1 MAKPH
6 GPLERLLNTPGLP
19 ALVPRLAPEVLQ
31 RVIQAVG
38 LEDCAEFVALATP
51 QQLARVIDADVWRP
65 RAPGQD
71 EAFDPDRFG
80 LWLSVLMEAG
90 APVAAEKLA
99 GFDLD
104 LVIAGLSRHIAVFS
118 SVAASP
124 YTTLDG
130 DQVGGRPPHDGLT
143 CELGGCLIE
152 ARRTLAWDAIVDVLA
167 FLEAERP
174 EYFHRVMSGCMRASN
189 GECEQD
195 GFHDLLDDRR
205 QHLFDVAAAREAR
218 REQDGYAAPA
228 QARAF
233 LREAWNLR
241 LDGERPLESAIGR
254 AYFRALD
261 PLPPAETD
269 VAPADATIIVE
280 ALEDAGLLTAAPR
293 GLLGA
298 GDEPAP
304 ALSLVHAHAVLHP
317 ASEAELAYL
326 VNTIVAGC
334 SIQGRAFTVR
344 EASDCAVATCNL
356 GLESWPARWR
366 ARDLVSAFQVG
377 WTILHREVCMHAATH
392 LIEILAVLRCGDR
405 DIQLRLDGLRRA
417 LIRHTAD
424 EEPWRAAEPLDVILS
439 LDAPSWAALRG
450 LLDECPVIHAAVTA
464 SRRALRAISPTDFAF
479 ISHRGQIAA
488 VREFLSALP
497 SRLAE

>member
-51 QQLARVIDADVWRP
+51 EQLARVVDADVWRP
-65 RAPGQD
+65 RGPGQD

-80 LWLSVLMEAG
+80 VWLTVLMEAG
-90 APVAAEKLA
+90 PAVAAEKLA
-99 GFDLD
+99 GFDID
-104 LVIAGLSRHIAVFS
+104 LVIAGLSRHIAVFA

-143 CELGGCLIE
+143 CELGGCLVE

-189 GECEQD
+189 GTREQD
-195 GFHDLLDDRR
+195 GFHDLLDDRN
-205 QHLFDVAAAREAR
+205 QDLFDVAAEREAR
-218 REQDGYAAPA
+218 REQDGYASPA

-241 LDGERPLESAIGR
+241 LDGERPPESAIAR
-254 AYFRALD
+254 AYFRTLEAA
-261 PLPPAETD
+261 PLADAD
-269 VAPADATIIVE
+269 VAPSDTTIIVE
-280 ALEDAGLLTAAPR
+280 ALEDAGLLTLAPR

-298 GDEPAP
+298 ADEPGP

-317 ASEAELAYL
+317 AGEAELAYL

-334 SIQGRAFTVR
+334 SLQGRPFTVR
-344 EASDCAVATCNL
+344 EASDCAMATCNL
-356 GLESWPARWR
+356 GLESWPAGWR
-366 ARDLVSAFQVG
+366 VRDLVTAFQVG
-377 WTILHREVCMHAATH
+377 WTILHRDVCMHAAAH
-392 LIEILAVLRCGDR
+392 LIEVLTVLRCSDR

-424 EEPWRAAEPLDVILS
+424 GQPWRAGEALDVILS
-439 LDAPSWAALRG
+439 LDSPSWAALRG
-450 LLDECPVIHAAVTA
+450 LLDECPVIHAAITA

-479 ISHRGQIAA
+479 ISQRAQLAA
-488 VREFLSALP
+488 VREFLSELP